1 MLENCEATVECF
13 LNDFDLV
20 TVESNDFL
28 TVGAFSSSFEL
39 TKLGKSV
46 AALLVVLLLVLVV
59 VVDVSLV
66 QLQKELVEVEVEL
79 LAYYQIEIFVVIGY
93 VVMHLQIQNHHQTEI
108 LRPLRPLQRVYFGM
122 EQMHWILE

>member
-28 TVGAFSSSFEL
+28 TVGAFSSSFEP

-46 AALLVVLLLVLVV
+46 AALFGGSPTGIGGGGGGRESGTAAEGIGGGGGGATGLLP
-59 VVDVSLV
+59 D
-66 QLQKELVEVEVEL
+66 
-79 LAYYQIEIFVVIGY
+79 
-93 VVMHLQIQNHHQTEI
+93 
-108 LRPLRPLQRVYFGM
+108 
-122 EQMHWILE
+122 